1 MDIADVKQELSSDE
15 KVLESAFKLETL
27 YKKYRV
33 VIWGIVGVL
42 VLFFVGKNVMT
53 AMEESRLAEANSALL
68 TLQQNPED
76 SGAFTTLKE
85 KNPALF
91 ELYRY
96 AEAAKKGD
104 KSTLTALAQSSNKV
118 ISDASQY
125 NLAVMENRTAD
136 SVLYKEM
143 TLLEEAYLAIENG
156 EIQKAQEK
164 LDMIDPRSPVATL
177 AQLLK
182 HSTIKAN

>member
-1 MDIADVKQELSSDE
+1 MNIADVKQELSSDE

-33 VIWGIVGVL
+33 VIWSVIVVL
-42 VLFFVGKNVMT
+42 ILLFVGKSVMT
-53 AMEESRLAEANSALL
+53 AMEEARLSEANNALL

-76 SGAFTTLKE
+76 TAALNTLKE

-91 ELYRY
+91 ELYSY
-96 AEAAKKGD
+96 AQASKTGD
-104 KSTLTALAQSSNKV
+104 KNTLAILSHSSNSV
-118 ISDASQY
+118 IADASGY
-125 NLAVMENRTAD
+125 TLAVMEDKTTD

-143 TLLEEAYLAIENG
+143 TTLEEAYLAIQNG
-156 EIQKAQEK
+156 EMKKAQEK
-164 LDMIDPRSPVATL
+164 LNMIDPRSPVATL

-182 HSTIKAN
+182 HSTIKAK